1 MEITKVNPKP
11 VVLIHIIVRQLD
23 LYLEVHVDYK
33 RAITIKWI
41 SPICILHLLCF
52 KHKM

>member
-33 RAITIKWI
+33 RVISIKWI
-41 SPICILHLLCF
+41 STICNITL
-52 KHKM
+52 